1 MEEIFGP
8 RGLIARAHPEYE
20 YRPGQVQ
27 MAEAVLRAFEERRH
41 LIVEAGTGTGKTLAY
56 LVPAIAAA
64 VSRGG
69 RVVVSTGTK
78 NLQEQLME
86 KDIPFLQ
93 RVLPRKFTAAYM
105 KGRSNYVCLHRV
117 KRAETT
123 PILEGLDDV
132 DHFEEV
138 RRWSRESETGDRAE
152 LTELPE
158 RLSFWRH
165 IDARTEICTG
175 QKCPDY
181 DACYITRM
189 RQRASDADIVIV
201 NHHLF
206 FADLALRGGDY
217 GQVIPDY
224 SAVIFDEAHQVEDV
238 AAEYFGAQVSNYQLE
253 EMLRD
258 LQMLPV
264 TDSGLNRELTRVSSR
279 VARFA
284 EQFWLGFT
292 REARAEEGRSALV
305 PGTFARKTRTGEI
318 EPTPLGQSYLS
329 LDGALARM
337 ETTLDVIRDKPPEV
351 ENLVRRV
358 REARFQMEF
367 IVAGDDRRYVYW
379 VERRGRGLF
388 LRASPIDVSTLLQ
401 DKLFERVETVVL
413 TSATLSSAGSFD
425 FIRRRLGLAAAG
437 ASAANRRTADDGLA
451 ADDGRTAD
459 DRRAEDYEDDEEV
472 ALSSPA
478 ALKTDELVAQS
489 GYNYEEQAVLYLPPR
504 MPEPRSPQW
513 IERAAEEIVELL
525 HVSRGRAFVLSTSL
539 SGMRALHERVA
550 REVDFPCFVQGSA
563 SKAGLLEHFRA
574 TPGAVLFAT
583 SSFWQGVDVR
593 GEQLSCVIID
603 KLPFAVPTDPVVAAR
618 QRFIEEQG
626 RSSFYEYSVPQAVI
640 TLKQGL
646 GRLIR
651 STTDRGLLAVLDPRL
666 RTAAYGRL
674 FLASL
679 PPCRI
684 TSNLAEAARV
694 FEAQEEAPAGWP
706 SSGFGEAV

>member
-8 RGLIARAHPEYE
+8 GGLIASAHPEYE

-64 VSRGG
+64 VARGG
-69 RVVVSTGTK
+69 RVVISTGTK

-93 RVLPRKFTAAYM
+93 RVLPKKFTAAYM
-105 KGRSNYVCLHRV
+105 KGRTNYVCLQRV

-138 RRWSRESETGDRAE
+138 RRWSRKSETGDRAE
-152 LTELPE
+152 LSDLPE
-158 RLSFWRH
+158 NLSFWRH
-165 IDARTEICTG
+165 IDARSEICTG

-206 FADLALRGGDY
+206 FADLALRGGEY

-238 AAEYFGAQVSNYQLE
+238 AAEYFGAQVSNYQVE
-253 EMLRD
+253 DMLRD
-258 LQMLPV
+258 LTMLPI
-264 TDSGLNRELTRVSSR
+264 TDAGLNRELTRASNR

-284 EQFWLGFT
+284 EQFWLGF
-292 REARAEEGRSALV
+292 ARDARGDEGRFPLV
-305 PGTFARKTRTGEI
+305 PGTFARKGRSGEI
-318 EPTPLGQSYLS
+318 EATPLGESYLS
-329 LDGALARM
+329 LDGALQRM
-337 ETTLDVIRDKPPEV
+337 ETTLDVIKDKPPEV
-351 ENLVRRV
+351 ENLLRRI
-358 REARFQMEF
+358 RETRFNLEF

-379 VERRGRGLF
+379 TERRGRGVF

-413 TSATLSSAGSFD
+413 TSATLSSAGNFD
-425 FIRRRLGLAAAG
+425 FIRRRLGLAAAAEFAG
-437 ASAANRRTADDGLA
+437 NEFA
-451 ADDGRTAD
+451 ADD
-459 DRRAEDYEDDEEV
+459 EEPASV
-472 ALSSPA
+472 SPA
-478 ALKTDELVAQS
+478 AEKTDELVAPS

-504 MPEPRSPQW
+504 MPDPRSPQW
-513 IERAAEEIVELL
+513 AERAAEEIIELL
-525 HVSRGRAFVLSTSL
+525 NISRGRAFVLSTSL
-539 SGMRALHERVA
+539 SGMRSLYERVA
-550 REVDFPCFVQGSA
+550 SEVDFPCFIQGSA
-563 SKAGLLEHFRA
+563 SKAGLIDRFRA
-574 TPGAVLFAT
+574 TPHAVLFAT
-583 SSFWQGVDVR
+583 ASFWQGVDVR
-593 GEQLSCVIID
+593 GAQLSCVIID

-626 RSSFYEYSVPQAVI
+626 GSSFYDYSVPQAVI
-640 TLKQGL
+640 TLKQGI

-666 RTAAYGRL
+666 RTAGYGRL

-679 PPCRI
+679 PPCRV
-684 TSNLAEAARV
+684 TSDLAEAARV
-694 FEAQEEAPAGWP
+694 FEEEFEDEFKVQSSKFKVQEPG
-706 SSGFGEAV
+706 

>member
-8 RGLIARAHPEYE
+8 GGLIARAHPEYE
-20 YRPGQVQ
+20 HRPGQVQ

-64 VSRGG
+64 ASRGG

-105 KGRSNYVCLHRV
+105 KGRSNYVCLNRV
-117 KRAETT
+117 KRAESS
-123 PILEGLDDV
+123 PILDGLEDV
-132 DHFEEV
+132 DYFDAV
-138 RRWSRESETGDRAE
+138 RRWSRDSASGDRAE

-158 RLSFWRH
+158 NLSFWRH
-165 IDARTEICTG
+165 IDARSEICTG

-189 RQRASDADIVIV
+189 RQRATDADIVIV

-206 FADLALRGGDY
+206 FADLALRGGEY

-253 EMLRD
+253 DMLRD

-264 TDSGLNRELTRVSSR
+264 TDAGLNRELTRASGR
-279 VARFA
+279 VARFS
-284 EQFWLGFT
+284 EQFWMGFA
-292 REARAEEGRSALV
+292 RESRAEEGRFPIT
-305 PGTFARKTRTGEI
+305 PGTFARKTSAGEI
-318 EPTPLGQSYLS
+318 EATALGDAYLS
-329 LDGALARM
+329 VDGALQRL
-337 ETTLDVIRDKPPEV
+337 ETTLDVIRDKAPEI
-351 ENLVRRV
+351 EALLRRIRETRFNL
-358 REARFQMEF
+358 EF

-401 DKLFERVETVVL
+401 DKLFDRVETVVL
-413 TSATLSSAGSFD
+413 TSATLASAGSFD
-425 FIRRRLGLAAAG
+425 FIRQRLGLASEGEAHDSDSGAG
-437 ASAANRRTADDGLA
+437 
-451 ADDGRTAD
+451 
-459 DRRAEDYEDDEEV
+459 
-472 ALSSPA
+472 
-478 ALKTDELVAQS
+478 KTDELVAPS

-513 IERAAEEIVELL
+513 IERAAEEVVKLL
-525 HVSRGRAFVLSTSL
+525 NISQGRAFVLSTSL
-539 SGMRALHERVA
+539 SGMRALYERVA
-550 REVDFPCFVQGSA
+550 PEVDFPCFVQGSMA
-563 SKAGLLEHFRA
+563 KAGLLDKFRT
-574 TPGAVLFAT
+574 TPNAVLFAT

-593 GEQLSCVIID
+593 GRQLSCVIID

-626 RSSFYEYSVPQAVI
+626 GSSFYEYSVPQAVI
-640 TLKQGL
+640 SLKQGL

-651 STTDRGLLAVLDPRL
+651 SATDRGLLAVLDPRL
-666 RTAAYGRL
+666 RTAGYGRL

-679 PPCRI
+679 PPCRV
-684 TSNLAEAARV
+684 TSDLSEAASV
-694 FEAQEEAPAGWP
+694 FESDETP
-706 SSGFGEAV
+706 VR